1 MGTEFPFLFSLCS
14 CTFWLTNVGSHPAHP
29 GTPSATRAWKPGGP
43 DFTVVAGESHAV
55 NHQIAGEQTITYMKY
70 IYIWNIYNYTI
81 SSITPPTIMVTWMAS
96 NPLSKDDVPWQ
107 RLPVARSRHRFSEC
121 SILEGVTLRS
131 SSPRFGAKNP
141 LEGQFCCV
149 SDTFLGKRYDERCN
163 SNIYTYSIT
172 ELANGSKLQVYII
185 CSFCTYRQTWSQ
197 WRMLCRWL
205 NPLNTWTGGA
215 VVVHHLQE
223 PLYSSS

>member
-1 MGTEFPFLFSLCS
+1 MSKQLLI
-14 CTFWLTNVGSHPAHP
+14 WN
-29 GTPSATRAWKPGGP
+29 
-43 DFTVVAGESHAV
+43 
-55 NHQIAGEQTITYMKY
+55 IY